1 MEAQRREREPSMDEQ
16 GTTAATSP
24 LFERVAILG
33 LGLMGASLGM
43 AIRAEHGRLAG
54 VVVGYDTAPEVSAR
68 ATARGAVDLAIDSAA
83 EAVASADLV
92 VLAMPTIAAEAT
104 LRAVA
109 PHLAPYAII
118 TDLCSVKEPLVRLA
132 PNTLTYAERYVGGH
146 PMAGSERAGVEA
158 ARSDLFRG
166 AHWALTPTAQT
177 APDALARVRTLVVA
191 LGAHP
196 LEIGAQAHDAAVAG
210 ISHLPLTLAVAL
222 TQTLAEADDWPTMAS
237 LAAGG
242 YRDTTRVA
250 AGDPIMG
257 RDILLANRAA
267 LLARIDAFAATLAE
281 LREAIARGDAT
292 AIEVILRAAQTA
304 RLAWAESR
312 AASERPD

>member
-1 MEAQRREREPSMDEQ
+1 MDEQ
-16 GTTAATSP
+16 HAPP

-33 LGLMGASLGM
+33 LGLMGASLGL

-54 VVVGYDTAPEVSAR
+54 VVVGYDIAPGVGAR
-68 ATARGAVDLAIDSAA
+68 AVARRAIDIATSSAA

-92 VLAMPTIAAEAT
+92 VIATPTVAAEAT
-104 LRAVA
+104 LRAIAPYVA
-109 PHLAPYAII
+109 PHAII

-132 PNTLTYAERYVGGH
+132 PNTLTYPERYVGGH
-146 PMAGSERAGVEA
+146 PMAGSERAGIET
-158 ARSDLFRG
+158 ARDDLFRG
-166 AHWALTPTAQT
+166 ARWALTPTAQT
-177 APDALARVRTLVVA
+177 SPDALARAHALVVA

-196 LEIGAQAHDAAVAG
+196 LEIDAEAHDAAVAG
-210 ISHLPLTLAVAL
+210 ISHLPLALAVAL

-267 LLARIDAFAATLAE
+267 LLARLDAFTFTLAE

-292 AIEVILRAAQTA
+292 AIEATLRAAQTA
-304 RLAWAESR
+304 RRAWTESR
-312 AASERPD
+312 ATSEQAD

>member
-1 MEAQRREREPSMDEQ
+1 MEAQRREREPLMDERE
-16 GTTAATSP
+16 TTAATSP
-24 LFERVAILG
+24 LFERVALLG

-54 VVVGYDTAPEVSAR
+54 VVVGYDTAPEVGAR
-68 ATARGAVDLAIDSAA
+68 AVTHGAIDVACASAA

-92 VLAMPTIAAEAT
+92 VIATPTLAAEAT
-104 LRAVA
+104 LRAIAPHVA
-109 PHLAPYAII
+109 PHTII

-132 PNTLTYAERYVGGH
+132 PKTLTHPERYVGGH
-146 PMAGSERAGVEA
+146 PMAGSERTGIEA
-158 ARSDLFRG
+158 ARGDLFRG
-166 AHWALTPTAQT
+166 ARWALTPTAQT
-177 APDALARVRTLVVA
+177 ASVALARVHALVVA
-191 LGAHP
+191 LGAQP
-196 LEIGAQAHDAAVAG
+196 LGIDAEAHDAAVAG

-222 TQTLAEADDWPTMAS
+222 TKTLAESDDWPTMAT

-267 LLARIDAFAATLAE
+267 LLARIDAFTATLAE
-281 LREAIARGDAT
+281 LREAIARGDA
-292 AIEVILRAAQTA
+292 AEIESTLRTAQTA

-312 AASERPD
+312 ATGERQS